1 MLRFSVLA
9 LVFVLFSGALARAQ
23 DWSGQRD
30 ISGLTIDYA
39 VSGAVAQ
46 VGVRLT
52 LNGQLVDDAVLTYAA
67 PTHNFSVAA
76 NGMSA
81 NGAISLA
88 VVQEPSPSALVG
100 DFAVV
105 DATGKSV
112 PFKGDVVSWTAPDNL
127 ELFRVN
133 YNLTGNLSARTI
145 VLNGAREGA
154 QVDYLTGETLL
165 YSSLLLPSSSMSV
178 TPYDLIIGD
187 LKLNKG
193 AQLTLT
199 PPSNLSNGM
208 VVLDCTF
215 SSLTIPPTRF
225 TGAIAFWP
233 LQGVLPM
240 QQDGAIVG
248 DPKDVGT
255 VRASLRVR
263 PLSSRRWRLD
273 RMVRLHVP
281 ARGRQPQQADLAG

>member
-46 VGVRLT
+46 VSVKLT
-52 LNGQLVDDAVLTYAA
+52 LNGQFVDDAVLTYTA

-81 NGAISLA
+81 SGVISLA
-88 VVQEPSPSALVG
+88 VVQEPSPSSLVG
-100 DFAVV
+100 DFAVI
-105 DATGKSV
+105 DTTGKSI
-112 PFKGDVVSWTAPDNL
+112 PFKGDVVSWTSPDNL
-127 ELFRVN
+127 ELFSLN
-133 YNLTGNLSARTI
+133 YNLTANLSARTI
-145 VLNGAREGA
+145 VLNGARYGA
-154 QVDYLTGETLL
+154 RVDYLTGNTLL
-165 YSSLLLPSSSMSV
+165 YSSLVLPTSNVSV
-178 TPYDLIIGD
+178 TPFDLVIGD

-199 PPSNLSNGM
+199 PPTTLSNGM

-215 SSLTIPPTRF
+215 SSEIIPPTRF

-248 DPKDVGT
+248 DSEDVGT

-263 PLSSRRWRLD
+263 PLSSRRRRRDRL
-273 RMVRLHVP
+273 VRLHVP
-281 ARGRQPQQADLAG
+281 ARWRQSQQADLAG

>member
-46 VGVRLT
+46 VGVKLT
-52 LNGQLVDDAVLTYAA
+52 LNGQFVDDAVLTYAA

-81 NGAISLA
+81 SGAISLA
-88 VVQEPSPSALVG
+88 VVQEPSPSSLVG
-100 DFAVV
+100 DFAVL

-112 PFKGDVVSWTAPDNL
+112 PFKGDITTWISPDNL

-145 VLNGAREGA
+145 VLNGARYGA
-154 QVDYLTGETLL
+154 QVDYLTGTTLL
-165 YSSLLLPSSSMSV
+165 YSSLLLPSASMSV
-178 TPYDLIIGD
+178 TPFDLVIGD

-199 PPSNLSNGM
+199 PPSALSNGM

-215 SSLTIPPTRF
+215 SSEMIPPTRF
-225 TGAIAFWP
+225 TGAIASWP

-248 DPKDVGT
+248 DSKDVGT
-255 VRASLRVR
+255 IRASLRVR

-281 ARGRQPQQADLAG
+281 ARRRQSQQADLAG

>member
-9 LVFVLFSGALARAQ
+9 LVFVFYSGALARAQ

-46 VGVRLT
+46 VGVKLT
-52 LNGQLVDDAVLTYAA
+52 LNGQFVDEAVLTYTA

-81 NGAISLA
+81 SGAISLA
-88 VVQEPSPSALVG
+88 VVQDPSPSSVVG
-100 DFAVV
+100 DFSVV

-112 PFKGDVVSWTAPDNL
+112 PFKGDVVSWTAPANL

-145 VLNGAREGA
+145 VLNGARYGA

-165 YSSLLLPSSSMSV
+165 YSSFLLPSSNVSV
-178 TPYDLIIGD
+178 TPFDLVIGD
-187 LKLNKG
+187 LKMNKG

-215 SSLTIPPTRF
+215 SSVTIPPTRF

-248 DPKDVGT
+248 DPKDVGSI
-255 VRASLRVR
+255 RASFRVR
-263 PLSSRRWRLD
+263 PLSSRWRRLD
-273 RMVRLHVP
+273 RLVRLHVP
-281 ARGRQPQQADLAG
+281 ARWRQPQQADLAG

>member
-9 LVFVLFSGALARAQ
+9 LVFALISGALARAQ

-46 VGVRLT
+46 VGVKLT
-52 LNGQLVDDAVLTYAA
+52 LNGQFVDDAVLTYAS
-67 PTHNFSVAA
+67 PTHNFSVTA

-81 NGAISLA
+81 SGGISLA
-88 VVQEPSPSALVG
+88 VVQSPNPSSLVG
-100 DFAVV
+100 DFSVI

-112 PFKGDVVSWTAPDNL
+112 PFKGDIVTWSAADNL
-127 ELFRVN
+127 ELFRLN
-133 YNLTGNLSARTI
+133 YNLTANLRARTI

-154 QVDYLTGETLL
+154 KVDYLTGETLL
-165 YSSLLLPSSSMSV
+165 YSSLLLPSASISV
-178 TPYDLIIGD
+178 TPFDLVIGD

-199 PPSNLSNGM
+199 PPSSLSNGM

-215 SSLTIPPTRF
+215 SSEAIPPTRF
-225 TGAIAFWP
+225 TGAIASWP

-248 DPKDVGT
+248 DSKDVGT

-263 PLSSRRWRLD
+263 PLSSRRRRLD
-273 RMVRLHVP
+273 RMVRLHVR
-281 ARGRQPQQADLAG
+281 AGRRQPQQAALAG

>member
-46 VGVRLT
+46 VGVKLT
-52 LNGQLVDDAVLTYAA
+52 LNGQFVDDAVLTYAA

-81 NGAISLA
+81 SGAISLA
-88 VVQEPSPSALVG
+88 VVQEPSPSSLVG

-112 PFKGDVVSWTAPDNL
+112 PFKGDITTWISPDNL

-145 VLNGAREGA
+145 VLNGARYGA
-154 QVDYLTGETLL
+154 QVDYLTGTTLL
-165 YSSLLLPSSSMSV
+165 YSSLLLPSASMSV
-178 TPYDLIIGD
+178 TPFDLVIGD

-199 PPSNLSNGM
+199 PPSALSNGM

-215 SSLTIPPTRF
+215 SSEMIPPTRF
-225 TGAIAFWP
+225 TGAIASWP

-248 DPKDVGT
+248 DSKDVGT
-255 VRASLRVR
+255 IRASLRVR

-281 ARGRQPQQADLAG
+281 ARRRQSQQADLAG